1 MASVQAALNDAEL
14 DRSPS
19 TNVELSDG
27 SALSGKLSHLN
38 KCLDEEYSEQ
48 SGSDSEDDDSQ
59 DQIGQDCGDPHDKAQ
74 VLELVGRSQL
84 YSSWLAEQCK
94 DIVEEILAA
103 NAATYHNEE
112 EKDQPPAKRR
122 KTKAAAG
129 RGQKDT
135 APPSATQVLLPLMK
149 AELRDYQLRGV
160 VWMISL
166 YKNGVS
172 GILADEM
179 GLGKTIQTIGFISY
193 LWMHCKGGSGKCLVV
208 GPLSTLG
215 NWEAEFH
222 RFCPDIPVLVYHG
235 APEQRAAMRLEHM
248 GEGNGKQMP
257 VIITSYD
264 VAMMDR
270 RHLERHTWKLLVVDE
285 GHRLKN
291 YNCKLL
297 KELRSLKT
305 GSRLLLTGTPLQNN
319 LRELWSLLSFCMP
332 QVFNDVD
339 KFLDWFD
346 IHTVDT
352 ATASGIPF
360 MPTASFSA
368 SVTAAG
374 GAGVGGAQAGAKQR
388 RGRKKAAAADDKK
401 ATVQS
406 GGAAAAGV
414 EPQPAAECKM
424 DSGAGNAAS
433 SAAAAGVG
441 ASSSSDGG
449 SGVGNGG
456 REEQQDKSQQ
466 QLATAT
472 MVSRL
477 HAILKPFVLRRV
489 KTDVNIGIPPKQEV
503 VLYAE
508 MTEVQKKLTLALAN
522 RSLEEELAKEGGSLR
537 NFSLNNL
544 LMQMRKVCNHPDLI
558 TGRASG
564 TLEYPSPSELVAQC
578 GKLALLE
585 RLLKHLRAGGH
596 RVLIFSQM
604 TEMLNVIESYLQN
617 LGIGSL
623 RIDGSVDLQTRK
635 QEIAEFQNPSSD
647 KWVFLLSTRAGGLG
661 INLTAADTVI
671 IYDSDWNPHQ
681 DSQAMDRC
689 HRIGQTKPVLVF
701 RLVTANSV
709 ENRMLAKADS
719 KKALERVVIK
729 KGAFKELLQSK
740 TSSTSAEELM
750 KLMNLDRRDQGL
762 AQSGV
767 VSEDML
773 KKLLDRTH
781 LAAAAA
787 VSSGP
792 TQAGGSRDKA
802 RKGACASKVAT
813 IAMGTAVTAPESGGK
828 VAIPPYPLV
837 GVGYEVVLEDAHGGT
852 GLLQA
857 IDGR

>member
-1 MASVQAALNDAEL
+1 
-14 DRSPS
+14 
-19 TNVELSDG
+19 
-27 SALSGKLSHLN
+27 
-38 KCLDEEYSEQ
+38 
-48 SGSDSEDDDSQ
+48 
-59 DQIGQDCGDPHDKAQ
+59 
-74 VLELVGRSQL
+74 
-84 YSSWLAEQCK
+84 
-94 DIVEEILAA
+94 
-103 NAATYHNEE
+103 
-112 EKDQPPAKRR
+112 
-122 KTKAAAG
+122 
-129 RGQKDT
+129 
-135 APPSATQVLLPLMK
+135 
-149 AELRDYQLRGV
+149 
-160 VWMISL
+160 
-166 YKNGVS
+166 
-172 GILADEM
+172 
-179 GLGKTIQTIGFISY
+179 
-193 LWMHCKGGSGKCLVV
+193 MHCKEGSGKFLVV

-222 RFCPDIPVLVYHG
+222 RFCPDIPVIVYHG
-235 APEQRAAMRLEHM
+235 APEQRATLRHEHM
-248 GEGNGKQMP
+248 SGGNGKQMP

-264 VAMMDR
+264 MAMLDR
-270 RHLERHTWKLLVVDE
+270 RHLERHDWKLLVVDE

-297 KELRSLKT
+297 KELRSLRT

-352 ATASGIPF
+352 ATASGISSI
-360 MPTASFSA
+360 PTGLFP
-368 SVTAAG
+368 TG
-374 GAGVGGAQAGAKQR
+374 GAGVGVAKAEKQQLKR
-388 RGRKKAAAADDKK
+388 RGRKKKAAADDNKV
-401 ATVQS
+401 AAES
-406 GGAAAAGV
+406 GGAVAAGL
-414 EPQPAAECKM
+414 EPQPAADSKM
-424 DSGAGNAAS
+424 DLGTGD
-433 SAAAAGVG
+433 
-441 ASSSSDGG
+441 ASSSLAATGVCARSSPGG
-449 SGVGNGG
+449 ESGVSTGDSAQ
-456 REEQQDKSQQ
+456 QQDKPQQ

-477 HAILKPFVLRRV
+477 HAILKPFVMRRV

-508 MTEVQKKLTLALAN
+508 MTELQKKLTKALIN
-522 RSLEEELAKEGGSLR
+522 RSLEEELAAEGGDLR
-537 NFSLNNL
+537 NFSLKNL

-558 TGRASG
+558 TGRISG
-564 TLEYPSPSELVAQC
+564 TIEYPSPAELVAQC

-585 RLLKHLRAGGH
+585 RLLKHLRSGGH

-604 TEMLNVIESYLQN
+604 TEMLNVLESYLQN

-635 QEIAEFQNPSSD
+635 QEIAEFQNPNSD

-701 RLVTANSV
+701 RLITANSV

-729 KGAFKELLQSK
+729 KGAFKELLQS
-740 TSSTSAEELM
+740 TSSTSAEELV
-750 KLMNLDRRDQGL
+750 KLLNLDRRDQGL

-767 VSEDML
+767 VSDAML
-773 KKLLDRTH
+773 KKLLDRSH

-787 VSSGP
+787 SSGGP
-792 TQAGGSRDKA
+792 TRAGGSREKN
-802 RKGACASKVAT
+802 RKGARAEKGAT
-813 IAMGTAVTAPESGGK
+813 TGSGTAVATPEGASRGSTS
-828 VAIPPYPLV
+828 VAMPPYPLV
-837 GVGYEVVLEDAHGGT
+837 GIGYEVVLEDAHGGT

-857 IDGR
+857 IEGR